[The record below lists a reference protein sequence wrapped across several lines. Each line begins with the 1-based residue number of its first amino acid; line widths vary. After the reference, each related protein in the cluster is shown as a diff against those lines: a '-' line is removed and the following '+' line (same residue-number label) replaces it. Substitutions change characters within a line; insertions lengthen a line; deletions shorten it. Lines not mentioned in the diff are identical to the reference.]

1 MLKLTALTTFA
12 FALNLSTAQAQTPQ
26 AMRAQ
31 DARPASALRA
41 ESAQSPDSRPEP
53 RIEKI
58 IHEDAGSR
66 IDELRVAGETK
77 SITVTPKGG
86 MPAYDVGITN
96 NNRPSGSA
104 EREMSNGP
112 RGWKILGF

>member
-1 MLKLTALTTFA
+1 MLKFTALTTLA
-12 FALNLSTAQAQTPQ
+12 LALNLSTALAQTPQ
-26 AMRAQ
+26 ATRAQ
-31 DARPASALRA
+31 DASPSTGVRA
-41 ESAQSPDSRPEP
+41 ESAQSPDGRTEP
-53 RIEKI
+53 RIQKI

-86 MPAYDVGITN
+86 MPAYDVGTAN
-96 NNRPSGSA
+96 NNRPSGSG
-104 EREMSNGP
+104 ERETSNGP